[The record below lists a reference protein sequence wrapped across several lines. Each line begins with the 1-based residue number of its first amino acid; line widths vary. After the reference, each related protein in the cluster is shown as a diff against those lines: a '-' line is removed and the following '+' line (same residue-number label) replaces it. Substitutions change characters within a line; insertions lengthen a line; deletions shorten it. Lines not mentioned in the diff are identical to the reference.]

1 MHAETPAANLRGF
14 RDMTAI
20 LAYCANKPMHVGAGY
35 RF

>member
-1 MHAETPAANLRGF
+1 MTLAGF

-20 LAYCANKPMHVGAGY
+20 LAYVANKPLHVGAGY

>member
-1 MHAETPAANLRGF
+1 MNLAGF

-20 LAYCANKPMHVGAGY
+20 LAYVANKPIHVGGGY